1 MTNITYK
8 TSGLKKRKKGLKRG
22 KAFRCTKRP
31 IHIIKAWSHQLKI
44 RKFMQR
50 QIIRNKQSIGFALTE
65 LDNNDTSHFLVQT
78 QRYFRSS
85 LLSTRTGNTS
95 ALARYPLHNSNA
107 KFFREPK
114 WVTWTHKGT
123 FSSSY
128 NLGEVPYNVSI
139 GTLVVS
145 KLLSQVSLK
154 DRVFSVLVTS
164 SSPSS
169 SWLLKLSIR
178 LLRNERGIW
187 AHMSRNCFRDR
198 YWGHARQL
206 LPNFFSL
213 FSVTVQK
220 SLRMSTWSSFL
231 LSVYQSIFFFCWLSS
246 ICSDI
251 LSLASCQWHGLVSSK
266 VG

>member
-1 MTNITYK
+1 M
-8 TSGLKKRKKGLKRG
+8 
-22 KAFRCTKRP
+22 P
-31 IHIIKAWSHQLKI
+31 IHIIEAWPHQLKI
-44 RKFMQR
+44 RKLMQGW
-50 QIIRNKQSIGFALTE
+50 IIRNKQTMGVALTE
-65 LDNNDTSHFLVQT
+65 LDNNNDTSHFLVQT

-145 KLLSQVSLK
+145 KLRSRLSLK

-164 SSPSS
+164 SNPSS

-178 LLRNERGIW
+178 LLRNEKGTW
-187 AHMSRNCFRDR
+187 AHMCPAIVLGS
-198 YWGHARQL
+198 L
-206 LPNFFSL
+206 LGTRPSATGYFLFPCSL
-213 FSVTVQK
+213 
-220 SLRMSTWSSFL
+220 
-231 LSVYQSIFFFCWLSS
+231 
-246 ICSDI
+246 
-251 LSLASCQWHGLVSSK
+251 
-266 VG
+266 